1 MGCHFL
7 LQRIFPTQGLNSC
20 TGTQVLY
27 QLSHQW
33 RGLITNKIYAM
44 SKGDNLFG
52 ETEHRKGV
60 GHVEDGVVVT
70 HACDQESPRK
80 EG

>member
-20 TGTQVLY
+20 AGTQVLY